1 MNFTWNLTLSQS
13 TVFFLWTYLIQK
25 TRTELKLE
33 KELFAVLLH
42 DSSVLCLGSLLP
54 HSPPLLFL
62 SLLYVILHTH
72 LQLSTYK
79 HFFLLYRL
87 GSAHEELSALFLS
100 LSGLC
105 IIFYI
110 LSSFLLLQ
118 TSWSQFVFRTSYLF
132 SMWVIFS
139 FIYWWTP
146 RFHFFV
152 IINRKGLW
160 YYP

>member
-13 TVFFLWTYLIQK
+13 TVFFFLWTYLIQK

-33 KELFAVLLH
+33 KELFVVLLH
-42 DSSVLCLGSLLP
+42 DPSVLCLGSLLP

-62 SLLYVILHTH
+62 SLLYVIPHTH

-87 GSAHEELSALFLS
+87 GFAHEEELSALFLS
-100 LSGLC
+100 LSDLC

-110 LSSFLLLQ
+110 LSSFLFLQ
-118 TSWSQFVFRTSYLF
+118 TSWSQFVFRTSYP
-132 SMWVIFS
+132 IFYES
-139 FIYWWTP
+139 HIFIY
-146 RFHFFV
+146 
-152 IINRKGLW
+152 LLMDS
-160 YYP
+160 